1 MSPSAVRFPATQKNP
16 KTRLLIDLAGS
27 SLIQKIMEMVDP
39 SIPEWEVQRI
49 IAFSKGD
56 IKCAQIIGK
65 SWQQKGLTA
74 IENEDFLIRKFLG
87 NDNQEYIYE
96 TAMLISTF
104 DGVKVEAEPVYNEKS
119 ELEQVAEFS
128 GAISIE
134 NFRGAVGKLKRR
146 GVLRQ
151 QGDRVILEPKHIAI
165 RLAQQQW
172 GGMESYTVGR
182 SSSWVSARKTPR
194 KSSQA
199 ACFP

>member
-1 MSPSAVRFPATQKNP
+1 MGV
-16 KTRLLIDLAGS
+16 
-27 SLIQKIMEMVDP
+27 VDP
-39 SIPEWEVQRI
+39 NIPEWEVQRI
-49 IAFSKGD
+49 IDFSKGD
-56 IKCAQIIGK
+56 ISCAQIIGK
-65 SWQQKGLTA
+65 SWQQKGLAAT
-74 IENEDFLIRKFLG
+74 EDEDFLIQKFLG
-87 NDNQEYIYE
+87 NDNQEYIYK

-146 GVLRQ
+146 GVFFVSREIA
-151 QGDRVILEPKHIAI
+151 VILEPKHIAI

-172 GGMESYTVGR
+172 EEWSPTQWEGVLVG
-182 SSSWVSARKTPR
+182 VSARKTPR